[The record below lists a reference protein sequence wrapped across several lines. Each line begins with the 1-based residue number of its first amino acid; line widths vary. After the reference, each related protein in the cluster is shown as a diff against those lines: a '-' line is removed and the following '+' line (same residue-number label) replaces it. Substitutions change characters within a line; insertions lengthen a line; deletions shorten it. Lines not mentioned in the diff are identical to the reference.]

1 MQKTHNMKKIAVIGG
16 NGQLGNCIRKIS
28 QDFENQYEFI
38 FTDSKTLD
46 ITDKDQIDDFF
57 YDNKPEFCINASAY
71 TAVDLAEK
79 EEEQA
84 FAVNAEGVA
93 NLAEVCKEYKT
104 TLIHVSTDYVF
115 DGETNLDY
123 SEDDFTNPIG
133 VYGASKREGEE
144 RALDNNPKTIILRTS
159 WLYSE
164 FNKNF
169 VKTMLNLFSQKEE
182 LGIVADQ
189 FGQPTNANDLAEAI
203 MKIITSEQKTYGI
216 FHFSNYPET
225 TWFEFAQK
233 IAEFSGSKVKLNAL
247 TTEQYPTPA
256 KRPKRSTM
264 NLEKIEKF
272 YKIEPKHW
280 ENSLQ
285 EAVAILQN

>member
-1 MQKTHNMKKIAVIGG
+1 MKKILVVGG
-16 NGQLGNCIRKIS
+16 NGQLGNCIRKIAP
-28 QDFENQYEFI
+28 DFELDYEFI
-38 FTDSKTLD
+38 FTDSQLLD
-46 ITDKDQIDDFF
+46 VTNEDQVNSFF
-57 YDNKPEFCINASAY
+57 YNNKPDFCINASAF

-79 EEEQA
+79 EKEKA
-84 FAVNAEGVA
+84 FAVNADGVA
-93 NLAEVCKEYKT
+93 YLAQACKEYNT
-104 TLIHVSTDYVF
+104 VFIHVSTDYVF
-115 DGETNLDY
+115 DGETNLCY
-123 SEDDFTNPIG
+123 SEDDFTSPIG
-133 VYGASKREGEE
+133 VYGESKLKGEE
-144 RALDNNPKTIILRTS
+144 LALDANSKTIILRTS

-169 VKTMLNLFSQKEE
+169 VKTMLHLFSQKEE

-189 FGQPTNANDLAEAI
+189 FGQPTNANDLADAI
-203 MKIITSEQKTYGI
+203 MNIIETPQKSYGI

-233 IAEFSGSKVKLNAL
+233 IAELSKSPIKLNAL

-264 NLEKIEKF
+264 CLDKIEEV

-280 ENSLQ
+280 ENSL
-285 EAVAILQN
+285 EECLDILHNNL

>member
-1 MQKTHNMKKIAVIGG
+1 M
-16 NGQLGNCIRKIS
+16 GNCIRKIAP
-28 QDFENQYEFI
+28 DFELDYEFI
-38 FTDSKTLD
+38 FTDSQLLD
-46 ITDKDQIDDFF
+46 VTDEDQVNSFF
-57 YDNKPEFCINASAY
+57 YDNKPDFCINASAF

-79 EEEQA
+79 EKEKA
-84 FAVNAEGVA
+84 FAVNADGVA
-93 NLAEVCKEYKT
+93 YLAQACKEYNT
-104 TLIHVSTDYVF
+104 VFIHVSTDYVF
-115 DGETNLDY
+115 DGETNLCY
-123 SEDDFTNPIG
+123 SEDDFTSPIG
-133 VYGASKREGEE
+133 VYGESKLKGEE
-144 RALDNNPKTIILRTS
+144 LALDANSKTIILRTS

-169 VKTMLNLFSQKEE
+169 VKTMLHLFSQKEE

-189 FGQPTNANDLAEAI
+189 FGQPTNANDLADAI
-203 MKIITSEQKTYGI
+203 MNIIETPQKSYGI

-233 IAEFSGSKVKLNAL
+233 IAELSKSPIKLNAL

-264 NLEKIEKF
+264 CLDKIEEV

-280 ENSLQ
+280 ENSL
-285 EAVAILQN
+285 EECLDILHNNL